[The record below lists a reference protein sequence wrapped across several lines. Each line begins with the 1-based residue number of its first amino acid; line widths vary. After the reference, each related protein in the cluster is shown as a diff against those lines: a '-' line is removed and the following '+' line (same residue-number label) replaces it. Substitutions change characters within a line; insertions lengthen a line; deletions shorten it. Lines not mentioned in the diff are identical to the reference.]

1 MMLVEILEQD
11 ESGEMISV
19 WEEPSPGSPAATK
32 ILALLMKVWHD
43 MTWPDL
49 TDLTLT

>member
-1 MMLVEILEQD
+1 MLVEILEQD

-32 ILALLMKVWHD
+32 ILALLMKV
-43 MTWPDL
+43 
-49 TDLTLT
+49 